1 LLVIYHEVLQT
12 AGGSLYRLGL
22 ALFDLHTLERCL
34 KRNNEW
40 IFGPEESYERRGD
53 VDNVV
58 FRCGTTLPPMAT
70 PSISIMARRIQPLPW
85 PLAIFAPFWSGLNK
99 KDRKPMATIN

>member
-70 PSISIMARRIQPLPW
+70 PSIFIMARRIQPLPW

>member
-1 LLVIYHEVLQT
+1 VIYHEVLQT

-40 IFGPEESYERRGD
+40 IFGPEESYERRGV

-58 FRCGTTLPPMAT
+58 FRCGTTLPPDGDTLYLYYGAADSTIALAT
-70 PSISIMARRIQPLPW
+70 GNIR
-85 PLAIFAPFWSGLNK
+85 AILEWLEQE
-99 KDRKPMATIN
+99 R